1 MCVLTGTLQISS
13 SIEEALFDCFNVE
26 RLCKEQV
33 HAMMYARPFR
43 ELGSDQVESLMA
55 GYLKAKAGMLQ
66 NYYDTQIRQNA
77 AIRPLAGAWN
87 GKGEVPLTFGVYS
100 DGTDGD
106 KGSVAGGK
114 EDKSGGAPPL
124 GCDSPPVKGMD
135 AVPAPRPPITTVTT
149 SSRLQPAGV
158 KGVEGDT
165 LFDAAGGPASFMRH
179 LVGDFEWSLRVD
191 MAAVCRLISRLNGH
205 ITYEGSFAHFS
216 YALLTTNQLASTSAR
231 LLLLTPCPSSLPLHT
246 TGMISATVPTSSHP
260 PTSPLRPCAPPI
272 SSSPTQAAQCYVAR
286 VRSTPSAS
294 KRSTA

>member
-1 MCVLTGTLQISS
+1 
-13 SIEEALFDCFNVE
+13 
-26 RLCKEQV
+26 
-33 HAMMYARPFR
+33 MMYARPFR